1 MEGHCYDIS
10 IDDFNSFKEGCPLSF
25 RIIYDVYHQIL
36 YRYAQT
42 ISKDDFEAEEIVQE
56 VFISFFNNRDK
67 INEPAGIYPYLFTL
81 TKRLLIMRF
90 RSRVVKARFNTHLKV
105 NWDEESYC
113 TEEKIIYNDLR
124 EFVDKCVD
132 QLPEKQKEIYKLN
145 KGSGMSYKEIA
156 KLTGVSIHTVKNQL
170 IAASKKIKPKIE
182 KYYLT
187 FLLFFFY

>member
-1 MEGHCYDIS
+1 MEE
-10 IDDFNSFKEGCPLSF
+10 FESFREGCASSF
-25 RIIYDVYHQIL
+25 RVIYDSYHQIL

-42 ISKDDFEAEEIVQE
+42 ISNDDFEAEEVVQE
-56 VFISFFNNRDK
+56 VFIAFFNNRNK

-90 RSRVVKARFNTHLKV
+90 RSRVVKARFNKHLEV
-105 NWDEESYC
+105 SWDEGCYS
-113 TEEKIIYNDLR
+113 TEEKIIYNDLQ

-145 KGSGMSYKEIA
+145 KTNGMSYKEIA
-156 KLTGVSIHTVKNQL
+156 RLTGVSIHTVKNQL